1 MKILHII
8 PNLKKGGAERL
19 VINIVRELAKRENTN
34 VKLLIL
40 HDPFEYDISDIKH
53 LVHHVPASVKLS
65 IWRKNVIDVDL
76 LQKFMDEFQP
86 DVIHSHLFEAE
97 IVSRSCYYPKAKWF
111 SHCHSNMEQLANP
124 SLRVIFSKSML
135 TNFYERG
142 YLMQRYQINS
152 DNIFIA
158 ISEST
163 INYIRKV
170 VRKYKATLLPNAIDY
185 EKFSQPM
192 HTVSETLRLINVG
205 AINRNKNQIF
215 LIEVAHKLKV
225 AKVPFQLKIIGIG
238 CNMELLL
245 NRISQLELQESVHLI
260 GLSNN
265 VEQELCNA
273 DIYVHSAKTEAFGL
287 TQIEAMAAGLP
298 VITLDGG
305 GNRDIIEEGK
315 NGYMI
320 YEENVEEFVQK
331 IIEVWSDKALYKSIS
346 QFATS
351 FASKFD
357 ISQYVDKLLVIY
369 NEATKH

>member
-19 VINIVRELAKRENTN
+19 VIDIVRELAKRENTN
-34 VKLLIL
+34 VKLVIF
-40 HDPFEYDISDIKH
+40 HNAIEYDISDIKQ
-53 LVHHVPASVKLS
+53 LVYHIPASIRLS
-65 IWRKNVIDVDL
+65 VWKKNIIEVNT
-76 LQKFMDEFQP
+76 LQLFINDFQP

-97 IVSRSCYYPKAKWF
+97 IVSRSCYYPKSKWF
-111 SHCHSNMEQLANP
+111 SHCHSNIEQLANP
-124 SLRVIFSKSML
+124 SLRVLFSKSML

-152 DNIFIA
+152 GNTFIA

-163 INYIRKV
+163 ITYIRKV

-185 EKFSQPM
+185 KKFSQPM

-215 LIEVAHKLKV
+215 LIEAAHKLKV
-225 AKVPFQLKIIGIG
+225 AKVPFQLKIIGFG

-265 VEQELCNA
+265 VDQELCNA

-305 GNRDIIEEGK
+305 GNRDIIKQGK

-320 YEENVEEFVQK
+320 YEENAEDFAQK
-331 IIEVWSDKALYKSIS
+331 IIEVWSDKALYESMS